1 MIFFFLGICER
12 ERERERERE
21 VFIRILYYEAIM
33 AGHLI
38 VIPLIFK
45 RNGYSLKMR
54 NRLGSEGE

>member
-1 MIFFFLGICER
+1 M
-12 ERERERERE
+12 
-21 VFIRILYYEAIM
+21 FIRILYYEAIM